1 MSFTSKQIAFAN
13 DIRAHLGAD
22 VCESGISRK
31 DIKTFCETKG
41 HKFPTWLTFT
51 NKETFCIGRATYRVP
66 DLSGNNI
73 TSAVKAITPAKV
85 ESTSVEPTGE
95 PVDDIV
101 IHARMDGDVVISAE
115 EIVDAAVVDERPIIK
130 EPESVEMT
138 KGATSTVTNIPD
150 KDPLF
155 VPFGN
160 FSDVET
166 IFKSE
171 MFYPIYVTGLSGNG
185 KTFMIEQA
193 AAKAAREL
201 FRINI
206 TIETDEDDLL
216 GGFRLVN
223 GETVW
228 FDGPVIEAMRKG
240 AILLLDEVDL
250 ASTKIMC
257 LQPILEGKGVFL
269 KKINEFVEC
278 AAGFNIVATANTKGK
293 GDDTGNFI
301 GAGVMNEAFLERF
314 PITVEQEY
322 PTNAVE
328 KKILG
333 KVFDKLNLS
342 DNEFIDKLI
351 SWADIIRK
359 TYMEGAIDELITTR
373 RLVHISNAYSIF
385 NMDRMKAIT
394 MCVNRFDEETKTAM
408 TDLYTKVDGS
418 PDLVT
423 EPKLETETET
433 TESDDDNDCPF

>member
-1 MSFTSKQIAFAN
+1 MSFTDKQITFAT
-13 DIRAHLGAD
+13 DIRSYYTID
-22 VCESGISRK
+22 KCDSGLSRK
-31 DIKTFCETKG
+31 EIKKFCDDTG
-41 HKFPTWLTFT
+41 NKFPTWLTFT
-51 NKETFCIGRATYRVP
+51 HKDFFCIGRATYRVP
-66 DLSGNNI
+66 DLSDSNI
-73 TSAVKAITPAKV
+73 TSTVKAKAPVKV
-85 ESTSVEPTGE
+85 ESGSPEPTGK
-95 PVDDIV
+95 VGD
-101 IHARMDGDVVISAE
+101 DVVITAE
-115 EIVDAAVVDERPIIK
+115 EIVDAAVVDNRPIIK
-130 EPESVEMT
+130 EEKSVEMT
-138 KGATSTVTNIPD
+138 KGVTSSVTNVPE

-166 IFKSE
+166 IFKSG

-193 AAKAAREL
+193 AAKSNREL
-201 FRINI
+201 FRVNI
-206 TIETDEDDLL
+206 TVETDEDDLL

-228 FDGPVIEAMRKG
+228 FDGPVVEAMRKG
-240 AILLLDEVDL
+240 ALLLLDEVDL

-257 LQPILEGKGVFL
+257 LQPVLEGKGVFL
-269 KKINEFVEC
+269 KKINELVEC
-278 AAGFNIVATANTKGK
+278 APGFNIVATANTKGK
-293 GDDTGNFI
+293 GDETGNFI
-301 GAGVMNEAFLERF
+301 GAGVLNEAFLERF

-328 KKILG
+328 KKIIG
-333 KVFDKLNLS
+333 KVFDKLNIS
-342 DNEFIDKLI
+342 DNEFIDKLV

-359 TYMEGAIDELITTR
+359 TYVEGAIDELITTR

-394 MCVNRFDEETKTAM
+394 MCVNRFDDETKTAM

-423 EPKLETETET
+423 EPKVETEIKE
-433 TESDDDNDCPF
+433 DDDNECPF